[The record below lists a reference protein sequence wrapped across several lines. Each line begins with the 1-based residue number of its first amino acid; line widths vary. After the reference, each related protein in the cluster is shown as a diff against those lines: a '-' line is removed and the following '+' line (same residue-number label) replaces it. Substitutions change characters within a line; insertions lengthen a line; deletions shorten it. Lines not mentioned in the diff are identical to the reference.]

1 MAKTEEDIKWEY
13 AQGIRKNDSQKIEYY
28 CIMYAETDGIP
39 VWESKQ
45 RFETEKQAIAHAQ
58 AEVKDGELSRRF
70 SILEAKY
77 RISVIACE
85 VFPDKSI
92 TSISEIP
99 LALHIISLL

>member
-1 MAKTEEDIKWEY
+1 MAKTEKDIEWEY
-13 AQGIRKNDSQKIEYY
+13 KQGIRKNDSQKIEYY

-58 AEVKDGELSRRF
+58 SEIKDGALCKSFYIFEC
-70 SILEAKY
+70 KY

-85 VFPDKSI
+85 VFPDESI

-99 LALHIISLL
+99 LPLHIISLL